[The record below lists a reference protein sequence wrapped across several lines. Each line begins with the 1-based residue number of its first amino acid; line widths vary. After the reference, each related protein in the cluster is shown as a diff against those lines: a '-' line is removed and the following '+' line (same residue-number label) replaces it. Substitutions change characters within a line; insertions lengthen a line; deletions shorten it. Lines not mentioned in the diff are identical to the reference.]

1 MRQAAASFFF
11 GSWHAILD
19 KDGFSDYVDSA
30 DFFARFLDND
40 EKAVE

>member
-30 DFFARFLDND
+30 AALAAFH
-40 EKAVE
+40 